1 MQRRPGPRCHTSPM
15 ERQSRRRRASGLAA
29 GVLAILAVVIGA
41 QVAVLTDSNV
51 VGVVSAVVL
60 FGGLWGYVRYLRSRV
75 ERQVS
80 AIETTGSFDIDAG
93 LDFSCLPP
101 PWPEKALETVNPAA
115 AANMHSLPVRLV
127 VQDGTLRIDKK
138 TEWMSRRPFHA
149 EVALTEIESV
159 SVGRPR
165 QPLGGSGLNIQ
176 LRNGTAVRA
185 DLQLGQDRAE
195 AVADLLRA
203 RLPRSTSPR
212 PRPYAGL
219 VITSEDPPL
228 RTSPSRA
235 GGLLMLTAIPF
246 PIAMIGASQGP
257 AAAIGAVLVVFYA
270 LLGQLY
276 RPPSLTRRL
285 AVGFALTSLAFLID
299 TVTSGQVWRL
309 VGTFACLGIAEYLR
323 RMSPPSWSTST

>member
-1 MQRRPGPRCHTSPM
+1 MERRPG
-15 ERQSRRRRASGLAA
+15 RRRASGLAV
-29 GVLAILAVVIGA
+29 GVLAILAVVIGVQA
-41 QVAVLTDSNV
+41 AVLTDSNV
-51 VGVVSAVVL
+51 VGVVSGVVL
-60 FGGLWGYVRYLRSRV
+60 FGCLWGYVRYLRSRV

-80 AIETTGSFDIDAG
+80 AIEVTGSFDIDAG

-115 AANMHSLPVRLV
+115 AANTHVLPVRLV
-127 VQDGTLRIDKK
+127 VQDGTFHIDKK
-138 TEWMSRRPFHA
+138 QAWMSRRPFHA

-159 SVGRPR
+159 SVGRPH
-165 QPLGGSGLNIQ
+165 QPLGGSSLNVQ

-195 AVADLLRA
+195 VVADLLRA
-203 RLPRSTSPR
+203 RLPKPTSPR
-212 PRPYAGL
+212 LGSHAGL

-235 GGLLMLTAIPF
+235 GGLLILTAIPF
-246 PIAMIGASQGP
+246 PIAMIGAPQGP
-257 AAAIGAVLVVFYA
+257 AAVIGAGLVVFYA

-276 RPPSLTRRL
+276 RPPSLTRHL
-285 AVGFALTSLAFLID
+285 TIGFALTSLAFLID
-299 TVTSGQVWRL
+299 TMTSGQAWRL

-323 RMSPPSWSTST
+323 RMSPPSWSTHK